1 MQEAVGVVGV
11 ALQIGAPLEFEI
23 IDQQGNVEHLVES
36 AQRPREL
43 IAGLRNEIRRPEVE
57 RLSCGAYEIVAGELF
72 GNLFTVSGRPG
83 GVLGIFED
91 AERAACLFLVY
102 VGLAAYVTQVQNRE
116 RF

>member
-1 MQEAVGVVGV
+1 V
-11 ALQIGAPLEFEI
+11 ALRVGAPLEFEI
-23 IDQQGNVEHLVES
+23 TDLQGNVERLVES

-57 RLSCGAYEIVAGELF
+57 RLSCGAYEIGTSDLFMVTGPAGL
-72 GNLFTVSGRPG
+72 
-83 GVLGIFED
+83 LGIFED

-102 VGLAAYVTQVQNRE
+102 VALAAYVRQAQNRE